1 MNELLPEPAN
11 YRTTNWKSYN
21 DALRRR
27 GSLLI
32 WLDTIDWL
40 VRMAVRAVK
49 GRIGEEGG
57 GESNRLVAE
66 DELGEQ
72 PDGTLYQIVTLA
84 GLALLAVLVLAFN
97 LDIGFV
103 SLTIGLGL
111 ALWNP
116 TLQTR
121 AMSQVAWPEI
131 MLITGVSTYVAVL
144 EHMGTIDFV
153 GDSVAG
159 MSASAMAT

>member
-11 YRTTNWKSYN
+11 YRATNWKSYN

-66 DELGEQ
+66 NELGEQ

-97 LDIGFV
+97 LDIDFV

-111 ALWNP
+111 ALWNADP
-116 TLQTR
+116 WQPGLERSGAARGMWISAAWRSGSRDAMRSPKTLAHRIMASIRLR
-121 AMSQVAWPEI
+121 AW
-131 MLITGVSTYVAVL
+131 
-144 EHMGTIDFV
+144 
-153 GDSVAG
+153 
-159 MSASAMAT
+159 

>member
-40 VRMAVRAVK
+40 VRMAVRAVR

-66 DELGEQ
+66 DELSEQ

-84 GLALLAVLVLAFN
+84 GLALLAVLVLA
-97 LDIGFV
+97 
-103 SLTIGLGL
+103 
-111 ALWNP
+111 LWNP
-116 TLQTR
+116 TMQKR
-121 AMSQVAWPEI
+121 AMAQVSWPEI